1 MLSAGTS
8 LPDAMDRQ
16 YDSHQMERAM
26 MWPWQEEGPEHLP
39 PLRHWLL
46 AAMLILGAMLAVPIF
61 AALT

>member
-1 MLSAGTS
+1 
-8 LPDAMDRQ
+8 MDRQ
-16 YDSHQMERAM
+16 HDSHQMERAM